1 MDVLPRSM
9 RRPNKFLGLTDYIL
23 SDYARHDGRQVNLYV
38 AYYASQRTGLSPH
51 SPSVCIPG
59 NGWQITD
66 LATDELPQQR
76 FKCVPAFKSRR
87 HRERVK

>member
-1 MDVLPRSM
+1 M
-9 RRPNKFLGLTDYIL
+9 FLGLTDYIL
-23 SDYARHDGRQVNLYV
+23 SDYAKRDGRPVNFYV

-66 LATDELPQQR
+66 LERTTLSQQ
-76 FKCVPAFKSRR
+76 
-87 HRERVK
+87 